1 MTTPLRLRD
10 LERLLSRVPPHP
22 SPRADLEQYATP
34 AHLAAPLLHEAYALG
49 DVEGRRVAD
58 LGCGTGVFALGAA
71 LLGASRVTGVD
82 VDPLSLAVARR
93 EAEALGVAERLEWVA
108 SDVSAWRGEADTVVM
123 NPPFGAQVRHADRAF
138 LDAAFR
144 AAPVVYTLHNEA
156 TRAFVE
162 QRAAQAAY
170 ATTHAWR
177 LVFPLRHQFR
187 HQEKRVQEIP
197 VVALRLVHSSESA
210 ENVSRS

>member
-1 MTTPLRLRD
+1 MTTSLRLRD

-22 SPRADLEQYATP
+22 RPRVELEQYATP
-34 AHLAAPLLHEAYALG
+34 ADLAAPLLHEAYALG
-49 DVEGRRVAD
+49 
-58 LGCGTGVFALGAA
+58 AA
-71 LLGASRVTGVD
+71 LLGAARVTGVD
-82 VDPLSLAVARR
+82 VDPLSLEVARR
-93 EAEALGVAERLEWVA
+93 VSGELGAAVEWVEA
-108 SDVSAWRGEADTVVM
+108 DVAAWRGEADTVVM

-144 AAPVVYTLHNEA
+144 TAPVVYTLHNEG

-162 QRAAQAAY
+162 QRAAQAGY
-170 ATTHAWR
+170 AVTHAWR

-197 VVALRLVHSSESA
+197 VVALRLARSLGNSEPI
-210 ENVSRS
+210 ERS